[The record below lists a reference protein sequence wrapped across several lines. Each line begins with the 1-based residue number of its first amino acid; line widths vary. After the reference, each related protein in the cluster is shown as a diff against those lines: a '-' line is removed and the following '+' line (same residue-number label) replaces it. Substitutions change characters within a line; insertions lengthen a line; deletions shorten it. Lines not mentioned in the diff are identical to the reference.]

1 VLVFSPGALKGAP
14 YKLAATILSPDHHEW
29 PNPPSSNATRPCP
42 EPRWSRSGRCSPP
55 RAICWGSVD
64 RHPAAAS
71 IAVLAGIAVLIGA
84 IAAAR
89 ASRLYDNT
97 ILRVL
102 GASRGQLLALQMAE
116 YGLLAGL
123 LALVAL
129 GLGSGL
135 GWLVVVKLFSFE
147 FLPDWPR
154 VLAVLGGGLA
164 VVLGF
169 AFAGSLPL
177 LRARPARALREL

>member
-1 VLVFSPGALKGAP
+1 
-14 YKLAATILSPDHHEW
+14 
-29 PNPPSSNATRPCP
+29 
-42 EPRWSRSGRCSPP
+42 
-55 RAICWGSVD
+55 
-64 RHPAAAS
+64 
-71 IAVLAGIAVLIGA
+71 
-84 IAAAR
+84 
-89 ASRLYDNT
+89 
-97 ILRVL
+97 
-102 GASRGQLLALQMAE
+102 LLALQMAE

-169 AFAGSLPL
+169 ALA
-177 LRARPARALREL
+177 ARCRCCAQGPQGPCASCKPI

>member
-1 VLVFSPGALKGAP
+1 MTTPSCACWAP
-14 YKLAATILSPDHHEW
+14 A
-29 PNPPSSNATRPCP
+29 
-42 EPRWSRSGRCSPP
+42 
-55 RAICWGSVD
+55 GSVAGAANG
-64 RHPAAAS
+64 RIWPA
-71 IAVLAGIAVLIGA
+71 G
-84 IAAAR
+84 
-89 ASRLYDNT
+89 
-97 ILRVL
+97 
-102 GASRGQLLALQMAE
+102 
-116 YGLLAGL
+116 GL